1 MPRSY
6 ESKPGNVFIKRMSS
20 AKVLP
25 KKKLT
30 IKSGL
35 ENVTESMTTPYQIG
49 ERNATRQTM
58 VSGSRLNVSAHQRRE
73 LETMYSEA
81 SEYARKSYGGNT

>member
-1 MPRSY
+1 
-6 ESKPGNVFIKRMSS
+6 MSS

-49 ERNATRQTM
+49 ELNATRQTM

>member
-1 MPRSY
+1 
-6 ESKPGNVFIKRMSS
+6 MSS

>member
-1 MPRSY
+1 MFFLCKHLFTDHRVSNSRQAINQMDPEADLAAPAIS
-6 ESKPGNVFIKRMSS
+6 ETNGKTNQVFGKRMSS

-35 ENVTESMTTPYQIG
+35 ENVTESMTTPYQLG
-49 ERNATRQTM
+49 DRNPIR
-58 VSGSRLNVSAHQRRE
+58 
-73 LETMYSEA
+73 
-81 SEYARKSYGGNT
+81 